1 LENKRPPLRGP
12 FQKMDKT
19 LEEVKLILEKR
30 DFDKDYLALESL
42 PQEEAKIFLAAVNN
56 LDQYLTKLDSPIL
69 DKESAKRWSLIYLA
83 IHDLLHSETQHQDIV
98 KLEVFSTA
106 PIFDLTKNIL
116 TEEDFGKLSLAYFL
130 LGISSLKIDHSLE
143 YLISEK
149 LILGEFVAL
158 GGLEAG
164 IWGIKFKHQFLSE
177 AAKNVFDKVKNDRY
191 KFLLKKYKNLVFD
204 FYNLNQTKNIKT
216 RIKTKPPKI

>member
-1 LENKRPPLRGP
+1 
-12 FQKMDKT
+12 MDKT